1 MTEVRASAAVSHLPP
16 QKAAVSL
23 AAAMVV
29 QVAAVPDLP
38 QRHEI
43 QARKTKNDRDRSTA
57 RGVARPASQ
66 PLLNR
71 QSILGYECRVSA

>member
-38 QRHEI
+38 QRPPTPESSP
-43 QARKTKNDRDRSTA
+43 APE
-57 RGVARPASQ
+57 RGAMLLLVA
-66 PLLNR
+66 
-71 QSILGYECRVSA
+71 C